1 MNLKAYQLNIRQL
14 LKGKW
19 NTNQKED
26 SYFQALHQSNEL
38 AIVKEIALWWRA
50 FQMEQNC
57 PLSSGLLKQRQKYN
71 QAIEA
76 FYSNNNVS
84 PYVEAAA
91 NQFLQFLEE
100 WSKEDIVRIMIA
112 FEKAYI
118 NVKMGSNET
127 YTFYWNINPYDLLHY
142 ALGGAY
148 LAEGTQGILT
158 YKCTISKDIE
168 GFFNVEAL
176 TPMS

>member
-14 LKGKW
+14 LKGERSP
-19 NTNQKED
+19 NFKEG
-26 SYFQALHQSNEL
+26 SYFQALSQSDEL

-57 PLSSGLLKQRQKYN
+57 PLSSGLLKQRQEYN

-91 NQFLQFLEE
+91 RQFLQFLEE
-100 WSKEDIVRIMIA
+100 WSKEDIVRIMIT

-127 YTFYWNINPYDLLHY
+127 YTFYWNTNPYDLLHY

-148 LAEGTQGILT
+148 ITENTQDMLA
-158 YKCTISKDIE
+158 YKCTISKDIK

-176 TPMS
+176 SK